1 QFEDLGPN
9 LEGTKLGLVVPSYM
23 KDINSIEDLKEKK

>member
-1 QFEDLGPN
+1 EDLGTN

-23 KDINSIEDLKEKK
+23 DIDSIEDLKE